1 MKRKSYHTLSLILSG
16 LVIFLAGCAKQITP
30 IPPTPEP
37 TIAHLEFKD
46 GLGRNVTLQGPAQ
59 RVVSLAPS
67 ITESLFAIGAGAQV
81 IGRDEFSNYPAEV
94 KDLPNVGGYYSDYN
108 YETIVD
114 LHPDLVLAAE
124 INTAEQVKSLEDLGL
139 TVYLVANPTSLDE
152 MYSSLETIARLTGH
166 QSEADTFIEDL
177 KGRVSSVEGKLSGID
192 QRPSVF
198 YELDS
203 TDPNAPYTA
212 GPGTFIDTLINMAG
226 GNNIG
231 AILEDQYGQISV
243 EELLVQNPDIILLGD
258 SAYGVT
264 VESVGQRPG
273 WETMQ
278 AFQTGKVYPFDDDL
292 VSRPGPR
299 LVDGLEAL
307 AAIIHPDLFK

>member
-1 MKRKSYHTLSLILSG
+1 MKVKSIHTLGLIFSIFMII
-16 LVIFLAGCAKQITP
+16 LVACSDQQNP
-30 IPPTPEP
+30 INPTPAP
-37 TIAHLEFKD
+37 MVFTD
-46 GLGRNVTLQGPAQ
+46 GLGRTVILPEPAR

-67 ITESLFAIGAGAQV
+67 ISESLFAIGAGEQLV
-81 IGRDEFSNYPAEV
+81 GRDEFSNYPAEV
-94 KDLPNVGGYYSDYN
+94 SNLPSVGGSFSDYN
-108 YETIVD
+108 YEAIVD
-114 LHPDLVLAAE
+114 LNPDLVLAAE
-124 INTAEQVKSLEDLGL
+124 INTSEQVKSLEDLGL
-139 TVYLVANPTSLDE
+139 TVYLVANPTSLDG
-152 MYSSLETIARLTGH
+152 MYDSLDTLARLTGH
-166 QSEADTFIEDL
+166 QAEASVLIENL
-177 KGRVSSVEGKLSGID
+177 KKRVVSIERKLSGNE

-226 GNNIG
+226 GKNVG
-231 AILEDQYGQISV
+231 ATLEDQYGQISI

-264 VESVGQRPG
+264 PESVGQRSG
-273 WETMQ
+273 WKTLGAVQ
-278 AFQTGKVYPFDDDL
+278 NGKVYPFNDDL

-307 AAIIHPDLFK
+307 AAIIHPDLLK

>member
-1 MKRKSYHTLSLILSG
+1 MKRKSINTLGLMLSALAIL
-16 LVIFLAGCAKQITP
+16 LAGCANQQTP
-30 IPPTPEP
+30 IPPTAEP
-37 TIAHLEFKD
+37 TAVPLVFSD
-46 GLGRNVTLQGPAQ
+46 GLGRNVSLQAPAR

-67 ITESLFAIGAGAQV
+67 ISESLFAVGAGEQV
-81 IGRDEFSNYPAEV
+81 VGRDEFSNYPADV
-94 KDLPNVGGYYSDYN
+94 ADLPSVGGFYSDYN
-108 YETIVD
+108 YEAIVD

-152 MYSSLETIARLTGH
+152 MYDSLDTIARLTGH
-166 QSEADTFIEDL
+166 QAEAAGLVENL
-177 KGRVSSVEGKLSGID
+177 KRRVSSVESKLSGID

-212 GPGTFIDTLINMAG
+212 GSGTFIDTLINLAG

-231 AILEDQYGQISV
+231 ANLEGQYGQISV
-243 EELLVQNPDIILLGD
+243 EELLIQNPDIILLGD

-264 VESVGQRPG
+264 PESVGQRPG
-273 WETMQ
+273 WETME
-278 AFQTGKVYPFDDDL
+278 AFQNGKVYPFDDDL

-307 AAIIHPDLFK
+307 AAIIHSDLFK